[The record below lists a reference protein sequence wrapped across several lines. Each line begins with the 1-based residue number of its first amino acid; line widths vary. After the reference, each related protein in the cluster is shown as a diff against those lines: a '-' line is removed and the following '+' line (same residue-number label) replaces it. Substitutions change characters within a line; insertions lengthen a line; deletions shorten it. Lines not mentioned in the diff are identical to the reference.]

1 MSAAKRVVLVRPV
14 GVPAVDGLG
23 EALRDAG
30 AQVRELELA
39 PSGAPSAAPSAD
51 YAALLDALEEG
62 FMPVVLKA
70 PADG

>member
-1 MSAAKRVVLVRPV
+1 MSAAKRVVLVRPA

-39 PSGAPSAAPSAD
+39 PSGAPSAD
-51 YAALLDALEEG
+51 YAALLDAMEEG

>member
-1 MSAAKRVVLVRPV
+1 MSAAKRVVLVRPA

-30 AQVRELELA
+30 VQVRELELA
-39 PSGAPSAAPSAD
+39 RSGD
-51 YAALLDALEEG
+51 CAALLDVLEEG